1 MARMPTVDDVALA
14 AQVSRQTVS
23 NVINTPAIVREQTRV
38 RVQEAIDRLGYRSN
52 ASARRLRTRKSST
65 IGLRLDP
72 LRDGISGAVLDRF
85 VHKLAEH
92 ADTRGLRVMIF
103 TADGPEDELA
113 HIRRLHDGSD
123 IDAYIVIATFHGDPR
138 IAWLLDHDVPFVSFG
153 RPWGSAL
160 ENPRH
165 RWVDVDGR
173 AGVRDATTRLRAAGC
188 RTVAYIGWPSP
199 SGTGDERRGGWQ
211 EACELSTDDQ
221 FRYHVITDDGVDQG
235 AASARHLLNLVTPPD
250 AIVCASDSLA
260 LGASMAATEAGF
272 GDLPIIG
279 FDNTPVAAAV
289 GLSSI
294 DQPLDEVVSV
304 ALAMLFGPE
313 GDVVV
318 PNPNGD
324 PDSGPDRG
332 PDGEAK
338 SGPKISPNSNEEP
351 TNRLLV
357 PRLVERRST
366 RRAFDE
372 TTGA

>member
-1 MARMPTVDDVALA
+1 
-14 AQVSRQTVS
+14 
-23 NVINTPAIVREQTRV
+23 
-38 RVQEAIDRLGYRSN
+38 
-52 ASARRLRTRKSST
+52 
-65 IGLRLDP
+65 
-72 LRDGISGAVLDRF
+72 
-85 VHKLAEH
+85 
-92 ADTRGLRVMIF
+92 MIF

-113 HIRRLHDGSD
+113 HIRRLRDGSD

-188 RTVAYIGWPSP
+188 RTVGYIGWPSP

-211 EACELSTDDQ
+211 EACGLSNDDQ

-235 AASARHLLNLVTPPD
+235 AASARHLLNLSTPPD

-260 LGASMAATEAGF
+260 LGASMAAAEAGF

-304 ALAMLFGPE
+304 ALAMLFGPQ

-318 PNPNGD
+318 PNPGSSPDSRPDGD
-324 PDSGPDRG
+324 PDST
-332 PDGEAK
+332 
-338 SGPKISPNSNEEP
+338 SKISPNSNEEP

>member
-1 MARMPTVDDVALA
+1 MPTVDDVALA

-23 NVINTPAIVREQTRV
+23 NVINTPDIVREQTRL

-92 ADTRGLRVMIF
+92 ADTRNLRVMIF
-103 TADGPEDELA
+103 TANDADDELA
-113 HIRRLHDGSD
+113 HIRRLRDGSD
-123 IDAYIVIATFHGDPR
+123 IDAFVLIATFHGDPR

-160 ENPRH
+160 EDPRH

-173 AGVRDATTRLRAAGC
+173 AGVRDATSRLRAAGC
-188 RTVAYIGWPSP
+188 SRVAYIGWPSP
-199 SGTGDERRGGWQ
+199 SGTGDERRAGWE
-211 EACELSTDDQ
+211 EACGLDPDERTQ
-221 FRYHVITDDGVDQG
+221 YQVVTEDGVDQG
-235 AASARHLLNLVTPPD
+235 AVSARHLLAMRIPPD

-260 LGASMAATEAGF
+260 LGASMAATAAGRTE
-272 GDLPIIG
+272 LPVVG

-294 DQPLDEVVSV
+294 EQPLDDVVEAILV
-304 ALAMLFGPE
+304 MLFGPT
-313 GDVVV
+313 GDTVR
-318 PNPNGD
+318 PNPD
-324 PDSGPDRG
+324 
-332 PDGEAK
+332 
-338 SGPKISPNSNEEP
+338 SNEKP

-366 RRAFDE
+366 HRAPDE

>member
-23 NVINTPAIVREQTRV
+23 NVINTPDIVREQTRL

-85 VHKLAEH
+85 VHKLAEQ
-92 ADTRGLRVMIF
+92 AATRDLRVMIF
-103 TADGPEDELA
+103 TANGADDELA
-113 HIRRLHDGSD
+113 HIRRLRDGSD
-123 IDAYIVIATFHGDPR
+123 IDAFILIATFHGDPR
-138 IAWLLDHDVPFVSFG
+138 IAWLLEHDVPFVSFG

-160 ENPRH
+160 DDPRH

-173 AGVRDATTRLRAAGC
+173 AGVRDATARLRAAGC
-188 RTVAYIGWPSP
+188 ATVAYIGWPSP
-199 SGTGDERRGGWQ
+199 SGTGDERRAGWE
-211 EACELSTDDQ
+211 EACGLSGDDR
-221 FRYHVITDDGVDQG
+221 FRYQVVTEDGVDQG
-235 AASARHLLNLVTPPD
+235 AVSARHLLSLPVPPD
-250 AIVCASDSLA
+250 AFVCASDSLA
-260 LGASMAATEAGF
+260 LGASMAATEDGRGAV
-272 GDLPIIG
+272 PIIG
-279 FDNTPVAAAV
+279 FDNTPVASAV

-294 DQPLDEVVSV
+294 DQPLDEVVGA
-304 ALAMLFGPE
+304 ALALLFGPK
-313 GDVVV
+313 GDVVL
-318 PNPNGD
+318 PNPD
-324 PDSGPDRG
+324 
-332 PDGEAK
+332 
-338 SGPKISPNSNEEP
+338 SNEEP

-366 RRAFDE
+366 RRALDE